1 MASQLGVR
9 LRNRLDKS
17 EVILELQ
24 RRGRDPKPGRPDSVI
39 WLRPKDLP
47 VRQLIPLLVELE
59 GAGNYHA
66 SKADV
71 KQFAARHSP
80 QNRPAND
87 DFQYHLDIPILDWEF
102 TRSLDEPG
110 LPDKETS
117 ASMTIPVNYDVFAI
131 PAASVTGEQH
141 TTDAKLHRALREIF
155 GDAWRQ
161 RTTPPGISTDAH
173 IRNIRGTE
181 IVYWNVHWSLPNA
194 HQGTV
199 SYPFIVTTG
208 PDIETVLRSE
218 INPITLPM
226 MAVINGSP
234 SAREETCTYETGIY
248 FQGITLSQQCNT
260 DNNRGKELGGM
271 SGVDPQVD
279 LESGPHST
287 ILDPAQ
293 GGIYGR

>member
-1 MASQLGVR
+1 MASELGVQ

-39 WLRPKDLP
+39 WLRPRDLP
-47 VRQLIPLLVELE
+47 VRQLFPLLVELE

-66 SKADV
+66 SKVDV
-71 KQFAARHSP
+71 KKFAARHSQ

-87 DFQYHLDIPILDWEF
+87 DFQYHLDIPTLDWEF
-102 TRSLDEPG
+102 IRSIDEPG
-110 LPDKETS
+110 PSNNETS
-117 ASMTIPVNYDVFAI
+117 ASMTIPVNYDVFAV

-141 TTDAKLHRALREIF
+141 TTDAKLHRALRAIF

-161 RTTPPGISTDAH
+161 RTTPPGITTDAH
-173 IRNIRGTE
+173 IQNIRGTE

-208 PDIETVLRSE
+208 QDIETVLRTE

-234 SAREETCTYETGIY
+234 SAREETCTHETGIY
-248 FQGITLSQQCNT
+248 FQGTTMSQQCIS
-260 DNNRGKELGGM
+260 DSNRGKELGGM
-271 SGVDPQVD
+271 PDVDPHVD
-279 LESGPHST
+279 LESDHQST
-287 ILDPAQ
+287 IIDTAQ
-293 GGIYGR
+293 GEIYGR

>member
-1 MASQLGVR
+1 MASKLGVR
-9 LRNRLDKS
+9 LRNQLDKS

-66 SKADV
+66 SKVDV
-71 KQFAARHSP
+71 KKFAARHTA

-87 DFQYHLDIPILDWEF
+87 DFQYHLDIPTLDWKF
-102 TRSLDEPG
+102 VRSIDESRQQ
-110 LPDKETS
+110 DNETS
-117 ASMTIPVNYDVFAI
+117 VSMTIPVDYDVFAV

-141 TTDAKLHRALREIF
+141 TADAKLHRALRDIF

-161 RTTPPGISTDAH
+161 RTTPTGISTDAH
-173 IRNIRGTE
+173 IRSIRGTE
-181 IVYWNVHWSLPNA
+181 IVYWNVKWSLPNA

-199 SYPFIVTTG
+199 SYPFIVNTG
-208 PDIETVLRSE
+208 RDIETVLRSE

-234 SAREETCTYETGIY
+234 SAREETCTHETGVH
-248 FQGITLSQQCNT
+248 FQGIILPEHRNP
-260 DNNRGKELGGM
+260 DNNRDRELGGM
-271 SGVDPQVD
+271 PGEGPHVD
-279 LESGPHST
+279 LESSNPST
-287 ILDPAQ
+287 LIDAAK
-293 GGIYGR
+293 GGINSG